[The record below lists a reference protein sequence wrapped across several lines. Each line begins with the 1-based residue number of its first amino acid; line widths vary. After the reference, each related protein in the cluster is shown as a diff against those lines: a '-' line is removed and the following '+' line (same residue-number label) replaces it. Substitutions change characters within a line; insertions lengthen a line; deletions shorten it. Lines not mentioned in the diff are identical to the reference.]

1 MDRLAH
7 GAETDHSV
15 YLRRFGASNLFCS
28 VCFEFHFIL
37 ILWSREG
44 QPQNKNEMGG
54 RRQREKRPPRP
65 LRILLSELCHPAD
78 EVQPRLRKGK
88 EQPRRP

>member
-15 YLRRFGASNLFCS
+15 HLRAFGPGNLFCS
-28 VCFEFHFIL
+28 VRFEFHFLFCGRAKDNHRIRMN
-37 ILWSREG
+37 WEEEG
-44 QPQNKNEMGG
+44 E
-54 RRQREKRPPRP
+54 REKRPPRP
-65 LRILLSELCHPAD
+65 LPILLSELCHPAD